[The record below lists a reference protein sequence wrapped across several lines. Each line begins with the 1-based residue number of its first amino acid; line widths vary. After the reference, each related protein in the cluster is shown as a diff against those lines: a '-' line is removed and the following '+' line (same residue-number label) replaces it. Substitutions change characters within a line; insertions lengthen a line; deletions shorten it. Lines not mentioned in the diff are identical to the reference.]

1 MKAAALLLSEQ
12 KSASTSAV
20 EADSTDVAS
29 NIVTIDSAR
38 QAMGRAVRRAAA
50 NVPARN
56 GGVQNRR
63 LATVPIL
70 NDWEKD
76 ETMAK
81 YL

>member
-1 MKAAALLLSEQ
+1 MKAAALLLSARN
-12 KSASTSAV
+12 SASTSTEV
-20 EADSTDVAS
+20 ADSSDGAS

-50 NVPARN
+50 NVPARD
-56 GGVQNRR
+56 GGGQNRR